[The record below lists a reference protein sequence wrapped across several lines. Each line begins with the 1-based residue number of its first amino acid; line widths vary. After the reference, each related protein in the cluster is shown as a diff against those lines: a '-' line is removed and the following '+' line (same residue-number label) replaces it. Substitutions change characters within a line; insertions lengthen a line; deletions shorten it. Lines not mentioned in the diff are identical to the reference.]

1 MKILTKYINLLIEKI
16 AYKQLLEKDIEYDLV
31 VAGRDSKIL
40 DLNEEIKTLKEK
52 INDLNESKEAK
63 IENDKW
69 PRGTITYNGRYIPNR
84 TEKVPIDVRQFIWNR
99 DKILDKVVKISGAY
113 NEEDN
118 DEKVYKL
125 FDFVKRNIRYISD
138 KTSVGYTEFWQFANE
153 TMLLKTGDCEDGAI
167 LLASLLRCAGIK
179 PYRVKVS
186 AGAVQDPNDK
196 DKEIG

>member
-179 PYRVKVS
+179 PYSR
-186 AGAVQDPNDK
+186 
-196 DKEIG
+196 